1 MAVDFTG
8 GSVIV
13 AEPLGSFSLAG
24 VQMKVS
30 ARSEPE
36 MQLTCEACGWHV
48 LGYVRYDGG
57 DPYLIEWPQG
67 QTPETENGRSN
78 EPQTQQPGA

>member
-1 MAVDFTG
+1 MTVDFTG

-13 AEPLGSFSLAG
+13 ARPLGSFSLSGA
-24 VQMKVS
+24 QMKVS
-30 ARSEPE
+30 ASSEPE

-48 LGYVRYDGG
+48 LGYVRYHGG
-57 DPYLIEWPQG
+57 RPYLIP
-67 QTPETENGRSN
+67 TSETENGRSN